1 MEPAM
6 KPSEMDMVPQEVES
20 EAVEPVLIGVP
31 QGVPQAFDFAGENIY
46 VRKCYPEYYTLLLG
60 KLNKK
65 HIKMLS
71 ITGTPGIGKS
81 AFLLVLSDALPS
93 RQSRED
99 DCACV
104 FLKRLDRDGLQGFE
118 HQRNANQS

>member
-1 MEPAM
+1 M
-6 KPSEMDMVPQEVES
+6 PSKMDLVPQEVES
-20 EAVEPVLIGVP
+20 EAVEPAVIGVP
-31 QGVPQAFDFAGENIY
+31 QGVPQAVNFAGENIY
-46 VRKCYPEYYTLLLG
+46 VRKCYPEYYKLLLD

-104 FLKRLDRDGLQGFE
+104 FHKRQDNHDLQGLE
-118 HQRNANQS
+118 HQRDANQS